1 MENNNNKNVLLFV
14 GLLAVLAVTFFVFK
28 YYKNQVVGN
37 SEQIAPKITVDTN
50 NNTPPP
56 YKDKA
61 KVLSYNE
68 ALALYKDKSLQLGAD
83 CQATPNVLNFR
94 NRTLIMVDNRSD
106 KVRTIKVGKVVT
118 IKPWGFTFVQL
129 SSSKLPIT
137 WLVDCDSLQNVAS
150 INIQK

>member
-1 MENNNNKNVLLFV
+1 MENNNKNVLLFV

-50 NNTPPP
+50 NNTTITIN
-56 YKDKA
+56 
-61 KVLSYNE
+61 SYNE

>member
-50 NNTPPP
+50 NNTTITIN
-56 YKDKA
+56 
-61 KVLSYNE
+61 SYNE